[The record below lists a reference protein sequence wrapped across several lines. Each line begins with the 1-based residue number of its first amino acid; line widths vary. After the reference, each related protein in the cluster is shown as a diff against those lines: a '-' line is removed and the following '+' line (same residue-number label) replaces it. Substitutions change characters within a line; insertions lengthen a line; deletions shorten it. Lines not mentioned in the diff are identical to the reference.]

1 MQKELYLGIDV
12 SKGYADFVVLNSKG
26 ETVIKY
32 FQLYDMF
39 EGHNELYKIL
49 KDIVSSYRPEKI
61 YAGVESTGGYEN
73 NWLKTLKGFVT
84 EFPLYV
90 ARLNPASVNYN
101 QKADL
106 KRTTTDK
113 VSARSIAEFMIRHP
127 EKVSYNEV
135 EYNKELK
142 NYLIFLRMLIKQ
154 KTQNLNL
161 LEGYIYQAFPE
172 LINYCKDFMPEWVL
186 HLLSKYPT
194 AKCLSKARVSS
205 IAKIRFIS
213 EEKAE
218 ILKEKAKHSVCS
230 AVDESMEIII
240 KSLSQ
245 EILSKK
251 EEMKHHQKNLYKMA
265 DIPGINLLI
274 TIPGIAEWTA
284 LGLMVE
290 IGTVHRFPTV
300 KQLASFF
307 GLHPVYKQSGDYKG
321 KIRMSKQG
329 SKLARM
335 LLYNACMSATHHNEV
350 IKKVYHKCK
359 IRGMGYKQAM
369 GVCMHK
375 MLRIIYGVLKNQTE
389 FNAKTDE
396 ANQNKEY
403 SPKKKTESSES
414 KKYVEVGK
422 DAPMSGR
429 QHRKRKVEIQHQNE
443 SVIKHGV
450 KKTTSYKDNKLE
462 NVKQIK

>member
-1 MQKELYLGIDV
+1 MNKELYLGIDV

-26 ETVIKY
+26 QIILKY

-39 EGHNELYKIL
+39 DGHNELYVIL
-49 KDIVSSYRPEKI
+49 KGLLEKYQPEKI

-73 NWLKTLKGFVT
+73 NWVKTLKGFVA

-101 QKADL
+101 LKADL

-113 VSARSIAEFMIRHP
+113 VSARSIAEFMIKHP
-127 EKVSYNEV
+127 EKISYNEV

-142 NYLIFLRMLIKQ
+142 SFLVFLRMLIKQ
-154 KTQNLNL
+154 KSQLLNL
-161 LEGYIYQAFPE
+161 LEGYVYIAFPE
-172 LINYCKDFMPEWVL
+172 LLSYCKDSMPEWVL

-194 AKCLSKARVSS
+194 AKSISRARISGLTT
-205 IAKIRFIS
+205 IRYIS
-213 EEKAE
+213 PEKAE
-218 ILKEKAKHSVCS
+218 ILKEKAKHTVASSV
-230 AVDESMEIII
+230 DISMEIII
-240 KSLSQ
+240 KNLSQ
-245 EILSKK
+245 DILSKK
-251 EEMKHHQKNLYKMA
+251 EQIKAHQKYLYKMA
-265 DIPGINLLI
+265 DFPGINLLE

-284 LGLMVE
+284 VGLMIE
-290 IGTVHRFPTV
+290 IGTINRFPTV
-300 KQLASFF
+300 KKLASYF
-307 GLHPVYKQSGDYKG
+307 GLHPVYKQSGDFKG

-329 SKLARM
+329 SKIARM
-335 LLYNACMSATHHNEV
+335 LLYNACRSATHHNEV
-350 IKKVYHKCK
+350 IKKVYHICK
-359 IRGMGYKQAM
+359 VKGMAHSQAM

-375 MLRIIYGVLKNQTE
+375 MLRIIYGILKNQTE

-396 ANQNKEY
+396 DNQNKEY
-403 SPKKKTESSES
+403 NPKAVTESNES
-414 KKYVEVGK
+414 KKYKENGK

-443 SVIKHGV
+443 SIIKHGV
-450 KKTTSYKDNKLE
+450 KKSTINKDNKLE